1 LLPTVVTLQ
10 VNIVHIHARMHR
22 RVALHHTSHTTLHT
36 THAAELQQAKHR
48 PQRAGSRGG
57 EIQAAQ
63 RPLSNSNQL
72 TSCLRRLKEH
82 THLAEKVE
90 VVKEEEKEEE
100 EE

>member
-1 LLPTVVTLQ
+1 MQ
-10 VNIVHIHARMHR
+10 RSCSRQKA
-22 RVALHHTSHTTLHT
+22 
-36 THAAELQQAKHR
+36 QATA
-48 PQRAGSRGG
+48 RAGSRGG